1 MGIIRS
7 ERRRVLISWE
17 SRELC
22 LLYLCSCTYL
32 YIVSNQFVRFEMIDV
47 HNVLVHKLNIV
58 SSPNRDIVPL
68 KWTLYRIEIRLLMY
82 KKMCTSHSNV
92 LSKQYK

>member
-7 ERRRVLISWE
+7 ERRRVLISYE

-32 YIVSNQFVRFEMIDV
+32 YIVSN
-47 HNVLVHKLNIV
+47 
-58 SSPNRDIVPL
+58 PNRDIVPL
-68 KWTLYRIEIRLLMY
+68 KWTLYRIEICLLMY
-82 KKMCTSHSNV
+82 KKIV
-92 LSKQYK
+92 YLSSKRFVKQYK